1 MVDVFAEQ
9 DFGAVDEDVVVCPS
23 CGSSNIETTP
33 RGKTCNDCGHTFDE
47 AEGSSEE
54 DDFSSGGTGSTG
66 TRSSGSYSYSGI
78 EKWQERPSDKSTF
91 ELSELNRIISDLELS
106 QEVHKEATELIED
119 AKDKGLMRGRDMS
132 EMLAAMI
139 YIIARE
145 KGSPR
150 TLDEISE
157 VTGVGKR
164 RIGKS
169 YRYIGREMDMRV
181 VPPQPE
187 DHIKR
192 FADKLDL
199 SGNTRDYAKEIIDQ
213 AKEQEILAGKAP
225 TGIAASALYIAS
237 NIKGEKRTQKE
248 VAEMLNVTE
257 VTVRNR
263 SKELVDELGLNDKFD
278 IAA

>member
-1 MVDVFAEQ
+1 MVEAFAEA
-9 DFGAVDEDVVVCPS
+9 DVAAVEDDTDMCPD
-23 CGSSNIETTP
+23 CGSTDVEVKLDGT
-33 RGKTCNDCGHTFDE
+33 KVCNECGNEF
-47 AEGSSEE
+47 GSQKSKSAGFQE
-54 DDFSSGGTGSTG
+54 G
-66 TRSSGSYSYSGI
+66 TRSSRPSYSGI
-78 EKWQERPSDKSTF
+78 EKWQKSRGDKSTF
-91 ELSELNRIISDLELS
+91 ELSELNRIISQLELPRS
-106 QEVHKEATELIED
+106 VHERVTELVEE

-132 EMLAAMI
+132 EMLAALI
-139 YIIARE
+139 YIVARE
-145 KGSPR
+145 EGTPR

-199 SGNTRDYAKEIIDQ
+199 SEEVRERAREIIDD
-213 AKEQEILAGKAP
+213 AKEKEILAGKAP

-237 NIKGEKRTQKE
+237 NIEGEKRTQKE

-263 SKELVDELGLNDKFD
+263 SKELVEELGLGDEFE
-278 IAA
+278 ISG

>member
-1 MVDVFAEQ
+1 MVDAFAETE
-9 DFGAVDEDVVVCPS
+9 FGAVDEDIVVCPN
-23 CGSSNIETTP
+23 CGSSDIESTAT
-33 RGKTCNDCGHTFDE
+33 GKVCNDCGHNFEQSEGQDSDE
-47 AEGSSEE
+47 DE
-54 DDFSSGGTGSTG
+54 FRTG
-66 TRSSGSYSYSGI
+66 TRSSGNYSYSGI
-78 EKWQERPSDKSTF
+78 EKWKKTPEDKSTF
-91 ELSELNRIISDLELS
+91 ELSELNRIISDLELP
-106 QEVHKEATELIED
+106 QEVHKEAMELIED

-187 DHIKR
+187 DHIQR
-192 FADKLDL
+192 FADKLNL
-199 SGNTRDYAKEIIDQ
+199 SDETRDRAKVIIDQ
-213 AKEQEILAGKAP
+213 AKEKEILAGKAP

-263 SKELVDELGLNDKFD
+263 SKELVDELGLNDEFEV
-278 IAA
+278 AA

>member
-1 MVDVFAEQ
+1 MEAFAEA
-9 DFGAVDEDVVVCPS
+9 DVAPVDDEPQTCTNCGSNEIETNMDEKTCAECGNTMS
-23 CGSSNIETTP
+23 GGSSNYQRSQRT
-33 RGKTCNDCGHTFDE
+33 
-47 AEGSSEE
+47 
-54 DDFSSGGTGSTG
+54 GTG
-66 TRSSGSYSYSGI
+66 RASYSGI
-78 EKWQERPSDKSTF
+78 EKWQNTRSSDTTF
-91 ELSELNRIISDLELS
+91 ELSELNRIVSQMELPRN
-106 QEVHKEATELIED
+106 VHERVTELVEQ

-132 EMLAAMI
+132 EMLAALI
-139 YIIARE
+139 YIVARE
-145 KGSPR
+145 EETPR

-199 SGNTRDYAKEIIDQ
+199 SDTVRNESKAIISEAK
-213 AKEQEILAGKAP
+213 KKEILAGKAP

-237 NIKGEKRTQKE
+237 NIEGEKRTQKE

-263 SKELVDELGLNDKFD
+263 SKELVEELGLEDEFE
-278 IAA
+278 IQA

>member
-1 MVDVFAEQ
+1 MEAFAEA
-9 DFGAVDEDVVVCPS
+9 DVTAVEDEMDVCPE
-23 CGSSNIETTP
+23 CGSSNIEKQDS
-33 RGKTCNDCGHTFDE
+33 GSVCQDCGHEFDGGTSSS
-47 AEGSSEE
+47 GSGTSQFE
-54 DDFSSGGTGSTG
+54 SGGT
-66 TRSSGSYSYSGI
+66 RSQSRPSYSGI
-78 EKWQERPSDKSTF
+78 EKWQQSRSEESTF
-91 ELSELNRIISDLELS
+91 ELSQLNRIISQLELPRD
-106 QEVHKEATELIED
+106 VHERVTELVEK

-132 EMLAAMI
+132 EMLSALI
-139 YIIARE
+139 YIVARE
-145 KGSPR
+145 EGTPR

-199 SGNTRDYAKEIIDQ
+199 SEDVRDRSRGIIDQ
-213 AKEQEILAGKAP
+213 AKEKEILAGKAP

-237 NIKGEKRTQKE
+237 NIEGEKRTQKE

-263 SKELVDELGLNDKFD
+263 SKELVEELGLEDEF
-278 IAA
+278 

>member
-1 MVDVFAEQ
+1 MEAFAE
-9 DFGAVDEDVVVCPS
+9 ADVATVEEEPEMCPS
-23 CGSSNIETTP
+23 CGSTDIETGVE
-33 RGKTCNDCGHTFDE
+33 GKECAECGNDI
-47 AEGSSEE
+47 GSSK
-54 DDFSSGGTGSTG
+54 SSSRGSGFQTD
-66 TRSSGSYSYSGI
+66 TSQPSYSGI
-78 EKWQERPSDKSTF
+78 EKWQTSRGSDSTF
-91 ELSELNRIISDLELS
+91 ELSELNRIISQLELP
-106 QEVHKEATELIED
+106 QDVHERVTELVEK
-119 AKDKGLMRGRDMS
+119 AKDKGLMRGRDMN
-132 EMLAAMI
+132 EMLSALI
-139 YIIARE
+139 YIVARE
-145 KGSPR
+145 EGTPR
-150 TLDEISE
+150 TLDEISD

-199 SGNTRDYAKEIIDQ
+199 SDTVREEAKKIIDEAKE
-213 AKEQEILAGKAP
+213 KEILAGKAP

-237 NIKGEKRTQKE
+237 NIEGEKRTQKE

-263 SKELVDELGLNDKFD
+263 SKELVEELGLGDQFE
-278 IAA
+278 IQS

>member
-1 MVDVFAEQ
+1 MVEAFAEQ
-9 DFGAVDEDVVVCPS
+9 ADIGTLDENLSVCPS
-23 CGSSNIETTP
+23 CGATADGQECSE
-33 RGKTCNDCGHTFDE
+33 CGADLNE
-47 AEGSSEE
+47 
-54 DDFSSGGTGSTG
+54 SGGAGE
-66 TRSSGSYSYSGI
+66 RRDFRSGSRTQSRANYSGI
-78 EKWQERPSDKSTF
+78 EKWQNTGGDSSTF
-91 ELSELNRIISDLELS
+91 ELSELNRIISQLELPRS
-106 QEVHKEATELIED
+106 VHEEVTGLVEE

-132 EMLAAMI
+132 EMLAALI
-139 YIIARE
+139 YIVARE
-145 KGSPR
+145 EGSPR
-150 TLDEISE
+150 TLDEISD

-199 SGNTRDYAKEIIDQ
+199 SDTVRGRAKTIIDS
-213 AKEQEILAGKAP
+213 AKDKEILAGKAP
-225 TGIAASALYIAS
+225 TGIAASALYIGS
-237 NIKGEKRTQKE
+237 NIEGEKRTQKE

-263 SKELVDELGLNDKFD
+263 SKELVDELGLNDEFEV
-278 IAA
+278 AA

>member
-1 MVDVFAEQ
+1 MEAFAEA
-9 DFGAVDEDVVVCPS
+9 DVAVDDDMNVCTNCGASDVEQRLDGTTVCNE
-23 CGSSNIETTP
+23 CGNEFESDDSGTEGHSGNFQSRTTSRP
-33 RGKTCNDCGHTFDE
+33 
-47 AEGSSEE
+47 
-54 DDFSSGGTGSTG
+54 
-66 TRSSGSYSYSGI
+66 SYSGI
-78 EKWQERPSDKSTF
+78 EKWQQNRGDDATF
-91 ELSELNRIISDLELS
+91 ELSELNRIISQLELPRS
-106 QEVHKEATELIED
+106 VHERVTELVEQ

-132 EMLAAMI
+132 EMLAALI
-139 YIIARE
+139 YIVARE
-145 KGSPR
+145 EGTPR
-150 TLDEISE
+150 TLDEISD

-169 YRYIGREMDMRV
+169 YRYIGREMGMRV

-199 SGNTRDYAKEIIDQ
+199 SGLVRDNAKGIISD
-213 AKEQEILAGKAP
+213 AKDKEILAGKAP

-237 NIKGEKRTQKE
+237 NIEGEKRTQKE

-263 SKELVDELGLNDKFD
+263 SKELVEELGLDDQFE

>member
-9 DFGAVDEDVVVCPS
+9 DFGAVDEDVVVCPN
-23 CGSSNIETTP
+23 CGSSNIENTQ
-33 RGKTCNDCGHTFDE
+33 RGRVCNDCGHELDDE
-47 AEGSSEE
+47 GRSEAGDESEFGAGS
-54 DDFSSGGTGSTG
+54 G

-78 EKWQERPSDKSTF
+78 EKWKQKPEDKSTF

-106 QEVHKEATELIED
+106 QDVHQEAMELIEE

-192 FADKLDL
+192 FADKLNL
-199 SGNTRDYAKEIIDQ
+199 SDGTRDYAKEIIDQ
-213 AKEQEILAGKAP
+213 AKEKEILAGKAP

-237 NIKGEKRTQKE
+237 NIEGEKRTQKE

-263 SKELVDELGLNDKFD
+263 SKELVDELGLNDEFD
-278 IAA
+278 VAA

>member
-1 MVDVFAEQ
+1 MVDAFAEQ
-9 DFGAVDEDVVVCPS
+9 DFGAVDEDVVVCPN
-23 CGSSNIETTP
+23 CGSSNIEATAGT
-33 RGKTCNDCGHTFDE
+33 KVCNDCGHTFNE
-47 AEGSSEE
+47 RQKSGSEE
-54 DDFSSGGTGSTG
+54 DDFRTG
-66 TRSSGSYSYSGI
+66 TRSSGTYSYSGI
-78 EKWQERPSDKSTF
+78 EKWQQRPKDKSTF
-91 ELSELNRIISDLELS
+91 ELSELNRIISDLELAQDVH
-106 QEVHKEATELIED
+106 QEAMELIED

-187 DHIKR
+187 DHIQR
-192 FADKLDL
+192 FADKLNL
-199 SGNTRDYAKEIIDQ
+199 SDETRDYAKNIIDQ
-213 AKEQEILAGKAP
+213 AKEKEILAGKAP

-237 NIKGEKRTQKE
+237 NIEGEKRTQKE

-278 IAA
+278 VAA

>member
-1 MVDVFAEQ
+1 MVDAFAEA
-9 DFGAVDEDVVVCPS
+9 DVAVEDDVDMCPNCGSTDVEVKLDGSKVCNECDNEFGATD
-23 CGSSNIETTP
+23 
-33 RGKTCNDCGHTFDE
+33 
-47 AEGSSEE
+47 SEE
-54 DDFSSGGTGSTG
+54 RSDFQSG
-66 TRSSGSYSYSGI
+66 TRSRSRPSYSGI
-78 EKWQERPSDKSTF
+78 EKWQKTPSDDSTF
-91 ELSELNRIISDLELS
+91 ELSELNRIISQLELPR
-106 QEVHKEATELIED
+106 EVHEKVTELVEE

-132 EMLAAMI
+132 EMLAALI
-139 YIIARE
+139 YIVARE
-145 KGSPR
+145 EGSPR

-169 YRYIGREMDMRV
+169 YRYIGREMGMRV

-199 SGNTRDYAKEIIDQ
+199 SEEVRARARDIIEQ
-213 AKEQEILAGKAP
+213 AKEKEILAGKAP

-237 NIKGEKRTQKE
+237 NIEGEKRTQKE

-263 SKELVDELGLNDKFD
+263 SKELVEELGLGDEFD
-278 IAA
+278 MSG

>member
-1 MVDVFAEQ
+1 MVDAFAEQ
-9 DFGAVDEDVVVCPS
+9 SDFGAVDEDIVVCPN
-23 CGSSNIETTP
+23 CGSSDIETTP
-33 RGKTCNDCGHTFDE
+33 NGKTCNDCGHTFDVD
-47 AEGSSEE
+47 ARDEE
-54 DDFSSGGTGSTG
+54 STDDFRTG
-66 TRSSGSYSYSGI
+66 TRSSGNYSYSGI
-78 EKWQERPSDKSTF
+78 EKWKQTPEDKSTF
-91 ELSELNRIISDLELS
+91 ELSELNRIISDLELD
-106 QEVHKEATELIED
+106 QEVHREATELIEE

-132 EMLAAMI
+132 EMLAALI

-192 FADKLDL
+192 FADKLNL
-199 SGNTRDYAKEIIDQ
+199 SDETRGHAKEIIDQ
-213 AKEQEILAGKAP
+213 AKEKEILAGKAP

-237 NIKGEKRTQKE
+237 NIQGEKRTQKE

-263 SKELVDELGLNDKFD
+263 SKELVEELGMEDEFEV
-278 IAA
+278 AS